1 MNEPKRVR
9 RAGRLGLLGGLAR
22 VDWLGGVSLL
32 ASAIARGW
40 SGSRPPQVAGSRRAL
55 LTVGVIGQLFA
66 LSLLISS
73 WQLYRQPVVVLAVW
87 VAMSTAL
94 PLVTLLAARS
104 GGLSGRAVIPMIGL
118 LAVADIVVPAEAMEQ
133 RIGPAGWNWGAVAIS
148 LLALA
153 VYRPVPEVIA
163 CGLLHAAAVFAW
175 ALVEVQPLE
184 PGTVVLVA
192 AGAIIPPLG
201 AAQFVNF
208 YVGVLNEREQAGRQ
222 SAQIIAR
229 EASEAAVE
237 QDGRRRLARIR
248 AEVAPVLG
256 HVVAGAPLPL
266 DSEHSAGAGRAAN
279 RLRAQL
285 LAGRDLDWLLRS
297 SGSDDEAFDVQVLTD
312 PVARRRLDDETRSAV
327 GSLVG
332 LLRRHRPWDQ
342 MAVTIT
348 ARQEHEVA
356 VTVVATGD
364 RAGAA
369 GSDPAVHTAAHRL
382 GGDVTVLDEQSLVIE
397 GAVRVQ
403 ADTS

>member
-1 MNEPKRVR
+1 MTGVDRVAAVQ
-9 RAGRLGLLGGLAR
+9 RARQLPGDLLR
-22 VDWLGGVSLL
+22 TWRESH
-32 ASAIARGW
+32 
-40 SGSRPPQVAGSRRAL
+40 PPPVAGSRRTL
-55 LTVGVIGQLFA
+55 LIVNAIGQLFA
-66 LSLLISS
+66 FSLLASS
-73 WQLYRQPVVVLAVW
+73 WSLYRQPVVVLAVW

-94 PLVTLLAARS
+94 PLATLLAGRP
-104 GGLSGRAVIPMIGL
+104 GGLSGRAVILIYGL
-118 LAVADIVVPAEAMEQ
+118 LVVADLVVPAEAVEQ

-163 CGLLHAAAVFAW
+163 GGLLHAGAVLGW
-175 ALVEVQPLE
+175 ALVEVQPLDA
-184 PGTVVLVA
+184 GTVVLVA

-208 YVGVLNEREQAGRQ
+208 YVGVLSEREQAGRR
-222 SAQIIAR
+222 AARIIAR

-237 QDGRRRLARIR
+237 QDGRRRLVRIR

-256 HVVAGAPLPL
+256 YVVAGAPLPL
-266 DSEHSAGAGRAAN
+266 DAEHAAGAARAAD

-297 SGSDDEAFDVQVLTD
+297 ADSDEELIDVQVLSD

-332 LLRRHRPWDQ
+332 LLRRHRPWDR

-348 ARQEHEVA
+348 AQDEQELA
-356 VTVVATGD
+356 VTVVATGE
-364 RAGAA
+364 RAAAA
-369 GSDPAVHTAAHRL
+369 GSDPAVGTAAGRL
-382 GGDVTVLDEQSLVIE
+382 GGEVTVIDGQILVIE
-397 GAVRVQ
+397 GLVHVHPGR
-403 ADTS
+403 